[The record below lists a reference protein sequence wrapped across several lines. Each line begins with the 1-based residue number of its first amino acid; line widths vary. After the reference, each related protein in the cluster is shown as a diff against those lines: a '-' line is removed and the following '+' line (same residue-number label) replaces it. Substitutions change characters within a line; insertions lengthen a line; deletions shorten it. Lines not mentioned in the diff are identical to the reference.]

1 MIHHLVIDGV
11 SWRILFEDLT
21 AGYKQA
27 LAGKEIVL
35 PEKTDS
41 YQTYAKRLTDY
52 ATSRRLLREID
63 YWTEREK
70 TRVEPLPKDAETIT
84 NLLQDTDTIDIRLT
98 KQETERLL
106 TAVNKPYTTDTNDI
120 LLAALG
126 LALHKWTGNDRFKIS
141 LEGHGREAHL
151 EDIDISRTVGWFTSI
166 YPVLLD
172 ASLPESADDHERFG
186 YHIKRTKDML
196 RRIPYKGVGYGV
208 LKYIGGMWEPED
220 FQRPD
225 ISFNYLGQFDED
237 IKSSGF
243 RVSPVK
249 AGHEISPD
257 WERPHL
263 LDISGAVSSEC
274 LVMHFV
280 YNRLQYEKETVQ
292 ALADHVQFFLKTIIK
307 HCTEKENHEKVQQT
321 SLMKI

>member
-1 MIHHLVIDGV
+1 M
-11 SWRILFEDLT
+11 
-21 AGYKQA
+21 
-27 LAGKEIVL
+27 
-35 PEKTDS
+35 
-41 YQTYAKRLTDY
+41 
-52 ATSRRLLREID
+52 
-63 YWTEREK
+63 
-70 TRVEPLPKDAETIT
+70 
-84 NLLQDTDTIDIRLT
+84 
-98 KQETERLL
+98 
-106 TAVNKPYTTDTNDI
+106 
-120 LLAALG
+120 
-126 LALHKWTGNDRFKIS
+126 
-141 LEGHGREAHL
+141 

-263 LDISGAVSSEC
+263 LDISGAISSEC

-280 YNRLQYEKETVQ
+280 YNRLQYEKGTVQ
-292 ALADHVQFFLKTIIK
+292 ALADHVQFFSKRSSSIAQKKKTMK
-307 HCTEKENHEKVQQT
+307 KVQQT

>member
-1 MIHHLVIDGV
+1 
-11 SWRILFEDLT
+11 
-21 AGYKQA
+21 AKQ
-27 LAGKEIVL
+27 
-35 PEKTDS
+35 
-41 YQTYAKRLTDY
+41 LTDY
-52 ATSRRLLREID
+52 ATSQQLLREID

-70 TRVEPLPKDAETIT
+70 TIVEPLPKDAETLT
-84 NLLQDTDTIDIRLT
+84 NLLQDTDAIDIRLT

-172 ASLPESADDHERFG
+172 ASLPESTDDHERIG

-208 LKYIGGMWEPED
+208 LKYLSGMWEPAD
-220 FQRPD
+220 SQGPD

-280 YNRLQYEKETVQ
+280 YNRLQYKKETVQ
-292 ALADHVQFFLKTIIK
+292 ALADHVQYFLKTIIR
-307 HCTEKENHEKVQQT
+307 HCIEKETHERSATDFTDEDLTLEELSDIMGAVNK
-321 SLMKI
+321 L